1 MHAAVQTGR
10 SLGLA
15 NQRARLFRRVPR
27 FQRVRSAN
35 RAVPFVHD
43 QLADL
48 ADDLFINRSR
58 ETGNADVIERAAL
71 RALEL
76 IYTSV
81 VPSLS
86 HASSMRVRF
95 YVARHNWRHSNR
107 ALPAGTVFFRDF
119 TNYSAGIARGEHA
132 FGNVPGYNASR
143 SDHCSRAN
151 TDARQNDRAAA
162 DPYVRSDFDGLAELF
177 FSSLHR
183 IPGMHWR

>member
-1 MHAAVQTGR
+1 MLRICAF
-10 SLGLA
+10 GLA
-15 NQRARLFRRVPR
+15 TQRARLFRRVPR

-35 RAVPFVHD
+35 CAVPFVHD

-95 YVARHNWRHSNR
+95 YVARHNWQHSNR
-107 ALPAGTVFFRDF
+107 T
-119 TNYSAGIARGEHA
+119 YYERG
-132 FGNVPGYNASR
+132 R
-143 SDHCSRAN
+143 CR
-151 TDARQNDRAAA
+151 
-162 DPYVRSDFDGLAELF
+162 
-177 FSSLHR
+177 
-183 IPGMHWR
+183 